1 MKTAPNRLHSVV
13 CLPACFGRA
22 AWMAAVLTA
31 AASLVPVVRAAD
43 GATGTITGTV
53 SNAATGNLLEGA
65 RIEAPALGL
74 STLADNTGRYL
85 LPGVPAGT
93 HQLVVTYIGLDTV
106 RTQVTVAGG
115 QRLVRDFDL
124 TSGIYKMD
132 AFKVT
137 GEREGGAAA
146 ITAQRNAPNTVNVVA
161 MDSFGHLPNMS
172 AGEVLMR
179 LPGVAGSPTDEGLAY
194 SFNIRG
200 MPSSQNT
207 VTIDGALV
215 TPFGTNRSFEMQ
227 SISAALFD
235 QLELTKG
242 HRPDKNADSLGGTVN
257 LKTRSSL
264 NMKERRRLTYSL
276 SARIAP
282 SFTDQIPLREQH
294 RSHPMLNV
302 GYQGLFDVFGG
313 HRNLGLNVN
322 TFYSENA
329 VGFFQTDRDYQNTTV
344 QPAYVWSYQ
353 TFDNY
358 NNRKQ
363 QSASI
368 KADYRVS
375 TSTRIS
381 IGTTASDNFEAS
393 RRRYITR
400 AYSSQNQ
407 NTVPSAT
414 TSVVPG
420 WTDKITEI
428 RPVAQSL
435 IDMQNRGPN
444 NYDTRQRRLDFSAEQ
459 DFGPLQLDYMANYAR
474 NNLNNGNGQG
484 GELTMRL
491 AGTGWILDRTNSEL
505 HPRFIPNGGLDFTD
519 PSNYRPNGALQ
530 CSDGEND
537 QRVREARFNALYKLP
552 TAVPL
557 AVKTGVQWRET
568 LAQALSRSRRYNY
581 IGTGPLPADPS
592 IITFDQIQTG
602 RRMPQWTTSM
612 FINNRKPVDPT
623 LWREDEYYR
632 LQQGYTGA
640 REVTETVSAGYLMAQ
655 GKLGREG
662 ILGRTSFLG
671 GVRTEKTEDVGV
683 GWVRARRGST
693 SAEQLADP
701 LGAVTRDYANTRR
714 EINGSYTKSF
724 PSIHLTHD
732 VTQNLRARL
741 AWSTSFGRP
750 GYGELLPSESINE
763 NASTLTINNAGLL
776 PQTATNW
783 DASLDYY
790 FEPVGTFSVGFFH
803 KTIGDFIVRNINIGT
818 VTSGT
823 DNGYNGEYAGW
834 TLFTSANAGTAY
846 VQGWEFSYQQQFTF
860 LPGPL
865 KGLSGSFNYT
875 MIETHGNFGT
885 SINQTGREVVGF
897 IPKAANAMLSW
908 RYKKFS
914 TRLLY
919 NWTSD
924 YIVEYSAA
932 TVGRNRWRAAFDTLN
947 VGVAYQAR
955 PWASLT
961 VDVSNILNAYQEI
974 YRGFRNQPSTINYNF
989 ITVNVGVNGRF

>member
-1 MKTAPNRLHSVV
+1 MTTCKLASAVGARRFVRPLCFIVSLITVASSVA
-13 CLPACFGRA
+13 L
-22 AWMAAVLTA
+22 
-31 AASLVPVVRAAD
+31 RAAD
-43 GATGTITGTV
+43 GGSITGTV
-53 SNAATGNLLEGA
+53 SNPATGNLLPGA
-65 RIEAPALGL
+65 KVEIPALGRSEL
-74 STLADNTGRYL
+74 VDITGRYVL
-85 LPGVPAGT
+85 TDIPAGA
-93 HQLVVTYIGLDTV
+93 HEVVASYIGLDSAKFA
-106 RTQVTVAGG
+106 VTVTAG
-115 QRLVRDFDL
+115 QRTTRDFDL
-124 TSGIYKMD
+124 TSGVYRLD

-146 ITAQRNAPNTVNVVA
+146 ITAQRNAPNTMNVVA

-194 SFNIRG
+194 NFSVRG
-200 MPSSQNT
+200 MPAGLNT
-207 VTIDGALV
+207 VTIDGGLV
-215 TPFGTNRSFEMQ
+215 TPFGTNRAFEMQ

-257 LKTRSSL
+257 LKSRSSL
-264 NMKERRRLTYSL
+264 NMKEKRRLTYSL
-276 SARIAP
+276 STRIAP

-294 RSHPMLNV
+294 REHPMLNF
-302 GYQGLFDVFGG
+302 GYQELFDVLGG
-313 HRNLGLNVN
+313 SRNLGIIVN
-322 TFYSENA
+322 AFYSENA
-329 VGFFQTDRDYQNTTV
+329 VGFYQTDRDYQNTTV

-368 KADYRVS
+368 KAEYRLS
-375 TSTRIS
+375 PSTRIS
-381 IGTTASDNFEAS
+381 VGGTASDNFEHS

-420 WTDKITEI
+420 WTDKITTI

-444 NYDTRQRRLDFSAEQ
+444 HYDTRQRRLDLSMEQ
-459 DFGPLQLDYMANYAR
+459 DFGPLQLDYAAYYAR

-484 GELTMRL
+484 GELTMRV

-505 HPRFIPNGGLDFTD
+505 HPSFRPNGGVDFTD
-519 PSNYRPNGALQ
+519 WRNYRPSGALQ
-530 CSDGEND
+530 VSDGQND
-537 QRVREARFNALYKLP
+537 QRVREARFNAQYKLP
-552 TAVPL
+552 TTIPIAL
-557 AVKTGVQWRET
+557 KTGAQWRET
-568 LAQALSRSRRYNY
+568 LAQSISNSHRYNY
-581 IGTGPLPADPS
+581 VGTGPLPADPQ
-592 IITFDQIQTG
+592 IITYDEVKTG
-602 RRMPQWTTSM
+602 RKMPQWTTSM
-612 FINNRKPVDPT
+612 YVNNRKPLDAA
-623 LWREDEYYR
+623 LWTEDVYYG
-632 LQQGYTGA
+632 LQQRYTGA
-640 REVTETVSAGYLMAQ
+640 KDITETVKATYLMAQ
-655 GKLGREG
+655 GKFGNEG

-671 GVRTEKTEDVGV
+671 GVRWEKTEDEGL
-683 GWVRARRGST
+683 GWVRARVGST
-693 SAEQLADP
+693 TAQQVADP
-701 LGAVTRDYANTRR
+701 LGSVTRDYANTRR
-714 EINGSYTKSF
+714 EINGSYTKAF

-732 VTQNLRARL
+732 LTKNLRARL

-763 NASTLTINNAGLL
+763 TTSSLTINNAALL
-776 PQTATNW
+776 PQNAKNW
-783 DASLDYY
+783 DASVDYY
-790 FEPVGTFSVGFFH
+790 FEPVGNFSVGFFK
-803 KTIGDFIVRNINIGT
+803 KTITDFIVRNINAGT
-818 VTSGT
+818 IASGN
-823 DNGYNGEYAGW
+823 DNGYNGEYANW
-834 TLFTSANAGTAY
+834 TLYTSANAGTAY

-860 LPGPL
+860 LPGLL
-865 KGLSGSFNYT
+865 KGLSGSLNYT
-875 MIETHGNFGT
+875 IIDTHGNFGT
-885 SINQTGREVVGF
+885 NINSTGREVVGF

-947 VGVAYQAR
+947 VGIAYQMR
-955 PWASLT
+955 PSASLT

-989 ITVNVGVNGRF
+989 ITINVGVNGRF

>member
-1 MKTAPNRLHSVV
+1 MSLLFVARLVRCCVRSSGRSLRSFALLLL
-13 CLPACFGRA
+13 LPLVFLPGR
-22 AWMAAVLTA
+22 MAA
-31 AASLVPVVRAAD
+31 AD
-43 GATGTITGTV
+43 AGTITGTV
-53 SNAATGNLLEGA
+53 SNAATRNLLEGA
-65 RIEAPALGL
+65 RVEIPALRL
-74 STLADNTGRYL
+74 STLVDDTGRYVL
-85 LPGVPAGT
+85 TPVPAGT
-93 HQLVVTYIGLDTV
+93 HELVVSYIGLDTARV
-106 RTQVTVAGG
+106 QVTTLPG
-115 QRLVRDFDL
+115 QRVVRDFDL
-124 TSGIYKMD
+124 STGIYKMD

-146 ITAQRNAPNTVNVVA
+146 ITAQRNAPNTMNVVA

-194 SFNIRG
+194 NFNIRG
-200 MPSSQNT
+200 MPAGMNT
-207 VTIDGALV
+207 VTIDGGLV
-215 TPFGTNRSFEMQ
+215 TPFGTNRAFEMQ

-257 LKTRSSL
+257 LKSRSSL
-264 NMKERRRLTYSL
+264 SMKERRRLTYSL
-276 SARIAP
+276 STRIAP

-294 RSHPMLNV
+294 RAHPMLNF
-302 GYQGLFDVFGG
+302 GYQELYDVFGG
-313 HRNLGLNVN
+313 NRNLGVTVN
-322 TFYSENA
+322 AFYSENA

-363 QSASI
+363 VSGSI

-375 TSTRIS
+375 PSTRVTIS
-381 IGTTASDNFEAS
+381 TTASDNFEHS

-420 WTDKITEI
+420 WTDKITVI

-444 NYDTRQRRLDFSAEQ
+444 NYDTRQRRLDLSAEQ
-459 DFGPLQLDYMANYAR
+459 DFGPLQLDYAVNYAR

-484 GELTMRL
+484 GELTMRV
-491 AGTGWILDRTNSEL
+491 AGTGWILDRTQSEL
-505 HPRFIPNGGLDFTD
+505 HPKFIPNGGLDFTD
-519 PSNYRPNGALQ
+519 PNNYRPNGNLQ

-552 TAVPL
+552 TEIPL
-557 AVKTGVQWRET
+557 ALKTGVQWRET
-568 LAQALSRSRRYNY
+568 LAQSLSRSRRYVY
-581 IGTGPLPADPS
+581 TGTGPLPADPS
-592 IITFDQIQTG
+592 IITFDQIKTG

-612 FINNRKPVDPT
+612 FINDRKPVDPN
-623 LWREDEYYR
+623 LWREDVYYR

-640 REVTETVSAGYLMAQ
+640 REITETVTAGYLMAQ

-662 ILGRTSFLG
+662 FLGRTSFLG
-671 GVRTEKTEDVGV
+671 GARWENTEDVGV
-683 GWVRARRGST
+683 GWVRARFGST
-693 SAEQLADP
+693 AAQQLADP
-701 LGAVTRDYANTRR
+701 VGSVTRDYAGTRR
-714 EINGSYTKSF
+714 EINGSYTKPF
-724 PSIHLTHD
+724 PSLHLTHD
-732 VTQNLRARL
+732 VTQNLKARL

-763 NASTLTINNAGLL
+763 TGSTLTINNAGLL
-776 PQTATNW
+776 PQTARNW

-790 FEPVGTFSVGFFH
+790 FEPVGNFSVGFFH
-803 KTIGDFIVRNINIGT
+803 KTIREFIVRNINVGT
-818 VTSGT
+818 IPTGT
-823 DNGYNGEYAGW
+823 DNGYNGEYGGW

-860 LPGPL
+860 LPGFL

-875 MIETHGNFGT
+875 IIDTHGDFGGT
-885 SINQTGREVVGF
+885 INMTGREVVGF

-924 YIVEYSAA
+924 YIVEYSAT
-932 TVGRNRWRAAFDTLN
+932 TVGRNRWRASFDTLN
-947 VGVAYQAR
+947 VGLAYQVR
-955 PWASLT
+955 PSASLT
-961 VDVSNILNAYQEI
+961 LDVSNVLNAYQEI

-989 ITVNVGVNGRF
+989 VTVNLGVNGRF

>member
-1 MKTAPNRLHSVV
+1 MIARHDVLRSCQALLRV
-13 CLPACFGRA
+13 ACFTA
-22 AWMAAVLTA
+22 LAVC
-31 AASLVPVVRAAD
+31 SLIPLRAAD
-43 GATGTITGTV
+43 SGGSVSGTV
-53 SNAATGNLLEGA
+53 SNNQTGNLLQGA
-65 RIEAPALGL
+65 KVEIPSLGL
-74 STLADNTGRYL
+74 TTLVDATGRYVL
-85 LPGVPAGT
+85 AGVPAGT
-93 HQLVVTYIGLDTV
+93 HELVVSYIGLDTV
-106 RTQVTVAGG
+106 RATVSVGAG
-115 QRLVRDFDL
+115 QRTTRDFDL
-124 TSGIYKMD
+124 TTGIYKLE

-146 ITAQRNAPNTVNVVA
+146 ITAQRNAPNTLNVVA

-194 SFNIRG
+194 NFNIRG
-200 MPSSQNT
+200 MPAGLNT
-207 VTIDGALV
+207 VTIDGGLV
-215 TPFGTNRSFEMQ
+215 TPFGTNRAFEMQ
-227 SISAALFD
+227 SISGALFD

-242 HRPDKNADSLGGTVN
+242 HRPDRSADSLGGTVN

-264 NMKERRRLTYSL
+264 NMKERRRFTYSL
-276 SARIAP
+276 STRIAP
-282 SFTDQIPLREQH
+282 SFTDQIPMREDH
-294 RSHPMLNV
+294 PAHPMLNFS
-302 GYQGLFDVFGG
+302 YQGLYDVLGG
-313 HRNLGLNVN
+313 SRNLGLSVSA
-322 TFYSENA
+322 FYSENA

-363 QSASI
+363 ASI
-368 KADYRVS
+368 SVKADYRVS
-375 TSTRIS
+375 QSTRIS
-381 IGTTASDNFEAS
+381 LGATANDNYEHS

-420 WTDKITEI
+420 WTDKITVI

-444 NYDTRQRRLDFSAEQ
+444 NYDTRQRRIDFSAEQ
-459 DFGPLQLDYMANYAR
+459 DFGPLQLDYAANYAR

-491 AGTGWILDRTNSEL
+491 AGTGWILDRTQSEL
-505 HPRFIPNGGLDFTD
+505 HPKFLPNGGLDFTD
-519 PSNYRPNGALQ
+519 ASLYRPNGALQ

-537 QRVREARFNALYKLP
+537 QRAREARFNALYKLP

-557 AVKTGVQWRET
+557 SLKAGAAWRET
-568 LAQALSRSRRYNY
+568 LAQSLSKSRRYNY
-581 IGTGPLPADPS
+581 VGTGPLPADPS
-592 IITFDQIQTG
+592 IITYDQINTG

-612 FINNRKPVDPT
+612 FINDRKPVNAA
-623 LWREDEYYR
+623 LWSEDIYYR

-640 REVTETVSAGYLMAQ
+640 RDITETVTAGYIMGQ

-662 ILGRTSFLG
+662 FLGRTGFLG
-671 GVRTEKTEDVGV
+671 GVRVENTEDVGQ
-683 GWVRARRGST
+683 GWVRARVGST
-693 SAEQLADP
+693 SAQQIADP
-701 LGAVTRDYANTRR
+701 VGSVTRDYASSKRV
-714 EINGSYTKSF
+714 IDGSYTKAF

-732 VTQNLRARL
+732 ITPNVKARL

-750 GYGELLPSESINE
+750 GYGELLPSESVNE
-763 NASTLTINNAGLL
+763 SANTLTVNNAALL
-776 PQTATNW
+776 PQNSTNW

-790 FEPVGTFSVGFFH
+790 FEPVGNLSVGFFK
-803 KTIGDFIVRNINIGT
+803 KTISDFIVRNINIGT
-818 VTSGT
+818 VASGT
-823 DNGYNGEYAGW
+823 NNGYNGEYAGFN
-834 TLFTSANAGTAY
+834 LYTSANAGTAY
-846 VQGWEFSYQQQFTF
+846 VQGWEFSYQQQFTS
-860 LPGPL
+860 LPGLL

-875 MIETHGNFGT
+875 IIDTHGDFGSTT
-885 SINQTGREVVGF
+885 SITGKEVVGF

-908 RYKKFS
+908 RYGKFS

-924 YIVEYSAA
+924 YIVEYAPA

-947 VGVAYQAR
+947 VGVAYQVR
-955 PWASLT
+955 PTAQLT
-961 VDVSNILNAYQEI
+961 LDISNVLNAYQEI
-974 YRGFRNQPSTINYNF
+974 YRGFRNQPATINYNF
-989 ITVNVGVNGRF
+989 VTINVGVNGRF